1 MNDALRFLLTESPE
15 PLLLDS
21 VDAWWRR
28 HVELLSRFPAPADLA
43 LVGGFRADRLGYAF
57 ASGYH
62 AAHRFLFPMLPT
74 DRPCA
79 LCATEPGGAHPSAIQ
94 TRLSDTGAGPRLT
107 GEKTFVTLG
116 TRAELL
122 LVVATEGQDAQG
134 RNRLRMVAVD
144 AKRPGVRVT
153 ALPELPFVPEVPHAE
168 LALEDVA
175 VTPADVL
182 PGDGYVR
189 YLKPFRTVEDCHVH
203 LALLGWLVQVARRSG
218 WPEPVRE
225 ELLALAVMMRGL
237 AQADPSDAATHLALG
252 GALDLAKRALERC
265 EPLWAQ
271 ADAPTRERWA
281 RDRKLLDIAGKVRA
295 KRLEAARQRIAGGTA
310 GGAE

>member
-15 PLLLDS
+15 PLPLDS
-21 VDAWWRR
+21 VDTWWRR
-28 HVELLSRFPAPADLA
+28 HLELLARFPAPADLA
-43 LVGGFRADRLGYAF
+43 LTGGFRADRLGFAF

-62 AAHRFLFPMLPT
+62 AAHRFLFPMLPA

-79 LCATEPGGAHPSAIQ
+79 LCATEPAGAHPSAIQ
-94 TRLSDTGAGPRLT
+94 TRLTDTGSGPRLT
-107 GEKTFVTLG
+107 GEKAFVTLG

-134 RNRLRMVAVD
+134 RNRLRMVVVD

-168 LALEDVA
+168 LVLEDVA
-175 VTPADVL
+175 VAPDEVL
-182 PGDGYVR
+182 PGDGYAR

-203 LALLGWLVQVARRSG
+203 LALLGWLFQVARRSG

-225 ELLALAVMMRGL
+225 ELLALAVLMRGL
-237 AQADPSDAATHLALG
+237 AQADPEDAATHLALG

-271 ADAPTRERWA
+271 VDAPTRERWE
-281 RDRKLLDIAGKVRA
+281 RDRKLLGVASKVRA
-295 KRLEAARQRIAGGTA
+295 KRLETARQRMAGGTE
-310 GGAE
+310 GGE

>member
-1 MNDALRFLLTESPE
+1 MNDVLHFLLSESPE
-15 PLLLDS
+15 PLPLDS

-28 HVELLSRFPAPADLA
+28 HLEVSSRFPAPADLA
-43 LVGGFRADRLGYAF
+43 LAGGFRADRLGYAF

-62 AAHRFLFPMLPT
+62 AAHRFLFPMLPG

-94 TRLSDTGAGPRLT
+94 TQLTDTGSGPRLR

-122 LVVATEGQDAQG
+122 LVVASEGQDAQG
-134 RNRLRMVAVD
+134 RNRLRMVVVD

-153 ALPELPFVPEVPHAE
+153 ALPELHFVPEVPHAE
-168 LALEDVA
+168 LALDDVA
-175 VTPADVL
+175 VSPDEVL
-182 PGDGYVR
+182 PGDGYMR

-203 LALLGWLVQVARRSG
+203 LALLGWLLQVARRSG

-237 AQADPSDAATHLALG
+237 ALADPSAATTHLALG
-252 GALDLAKRALERC
+252 GALELAKRTVEKC

-271 ADAPTRERWA
+271 TDAPTRERWA

-295 KRLEAARQRIAGGTA
+295 KRLETARQRVSGP
-310 GGAE
+310 

>member
-1 MNDALRFLLTESPE
+1 MNDVLRFLLSESPE
-15 PLLLDS
+15 TPPLDS
-21 VDAWWRR
+21 VDAWWAR
-28 HVELLSRFPAPADLA
+28 HLELLARFPAPADLA
-43 LVGGFRADRLGYAF
+43 LAGGFRADRLGYAF

-62 AAHRFLFPMLPT
+62 AAHRFLFPSLPA

-94 TRLSDTGAGPRLT
+94 TRLSDSGTGPRLS

-134 RNRLRMVAVD
+134 RNRLRMVVVE

-153 ALPELPFVPEVPHAE
+153 ALPELPFVPEIPHAE

-175 VTPADVL
+175 VAPGDVL

-203 LALLGWLVQVARRSG
+203 LAWLGWLVQVARRSG

-225 ELLALAVMMRGL
+225 ELLALAAMMRGL
-237 AQADPSDAATHLALG
+237 AQADPS
-252 GALDLAKRALERC
+252 
-265 EPLWAQ
+265 
-271 ADAPTRERWA
+271 
-281 RDRKLLDIAGKVRA
+281 
-295 KRLEAARQRIAGGTA
+295 EA
-310 GGAE
+310 

>member
-1 MNDALRFLLTESPE
+1 MNDVLRFLLSESPE
-15 PLLLDS
+15 PLPLDS
-21 VDAWWRR
+21 VDAWWKR
-28 HVELLSRFPAPADLA
+28 HLELLPRFPAPADLA
-43 LVGGFRADRLGYAF
+43 LAGGFRADRLGYAF

-62 AAHRFLFPMLPT
+62 AAHRSLFPMLPA

-79 LCATEPGGAHPSAIQ
+79 LCATEPGGAHPSSIQ
-94 TRLSDTGAGPRLT
+94 TRLTDSVSGLKLR

-134 RNRLRMVAVD
+134 RNRLRMVALD

-153 ALPELPFVPEVPHAE
+153 ALPELHFMPEVPHAE

-175 VTPADVL
+175 VAPDEVL
-182 PGDGYVR
+182 PGDGYSR

-203 LALLGWLVQVARRSG
+203 LALLGWLLQVARRSG

-237 AQADPSDAATHLALG
+237 AQADPSEATTHLALG
-252 GALDLAKRALERC
+252 GALELAKRTVEKC

-271 ADAPTRERWA
+271 TDAPTRERWA
-281 RDRKLLDIAGKVRA
+281 RDRRLLDVAGKVRA
-295 KRLEAARQRIAGGTA
+295 KRLEAARQRTSGSKSEGP
-310 GGAE
+310 